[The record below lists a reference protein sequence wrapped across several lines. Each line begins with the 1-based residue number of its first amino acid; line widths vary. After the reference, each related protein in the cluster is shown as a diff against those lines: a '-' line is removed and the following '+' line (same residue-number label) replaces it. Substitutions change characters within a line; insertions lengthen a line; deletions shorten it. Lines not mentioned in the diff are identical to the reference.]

1 MGLGYTIG
9 CTECL
14 KEEDLDN
21 IWNENKTIKG
31 TFFDIHIG
39 GVMLCFCKEQ
49 LEKIYGI
56 NKKYKRSYRLLS
68 TGDPPDEIYKRIGS
82 ATGNENI
89 DKIIYE
95 KINNGYEFTETLG
108 DLPYYCETCKKL
120 YTNFYFQ
127 MEKGKDIYTPNY
139 ICKKCNNILEIAF
152 PAFAEG
158 CKEEFEK
165 VNFKINIYEENNL
178 IKLISNDKEKIL
190 KCDYCGNEKFSIM
203 ECLLTD

>member
-9 CTECL
+9 CIECV

-21 IWNENKTIKG
+21 IENENNNIKG
-31 TFFDIHIG
+31 TFFNIHIG

-95 KINNGYEFTETLG
+95 KISNGYEFTETLG

-120 YTNFYFQ
+120 CTNFYFQ

-139 ICKKCNNILEIAF
+139 ICEKCNNILEVAF
-152 PAFAEG
+152 PAFAEE
-158 CKEEFEK
+158 CSEDFEK
-165 VNFKINIYEENNL
+165 INFKINIYEENNL
-178 IKLISNDKEKIL
+178 IKLISNGKEKIL
-190 KCDYCGNEKFSIM
+190 KCDCCGNEKFSIM